1 MFYICIYIYT
11 TALYE
16 HLFKRYMYTFFLF
29 VFSSAKEFGF
39 LPVFVCELVCQQD
52 DTKPTKLIFRKSGWR
67 MGFSPEQTPL
77 SFVVDPDKVFSL
89 SLTL

>member
-52 DTKPTKLIFRKSGWR
+52 DTKPAQHKSMKLYLINRDCWALRKVCA
-67 MGFSPEQTPL
+67 QL
-77 SFVVDPDKVFSL
+77 CA
-89 SLTL
+89 TLIC